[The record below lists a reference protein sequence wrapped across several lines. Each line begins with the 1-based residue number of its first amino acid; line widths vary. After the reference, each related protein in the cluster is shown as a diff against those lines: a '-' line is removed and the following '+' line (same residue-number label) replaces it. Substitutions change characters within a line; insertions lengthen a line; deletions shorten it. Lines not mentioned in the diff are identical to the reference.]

1 MCVENQKHK
10 FNYQMENLLLKFLVG
25 NLATRHNI
33 CNGRDHY
40 TGNVTYFIMFVGD
53 QWLSSF
59 SLPSNVGEIDSQ
71 FMEKNQKLFSSLER
85 LGKNK

>member
-1 MCVENQKHK
+1 MFSSYQKHK
-10 FNYQMENLLLKFLVG
+10 FSYQRETFYVIEWSWKPGYQKLYEMFETS
-25 NLATRHNI
+25 TRN
-33 CNGRDHY
+33 
-40 TGNVTYFIMFVGD
+40 TMYFIVFAGD

>member
-1 MCVENQKHK
+1 MCVKYQKHK
-10 FNYQMENLLLKFLVG
+10 FNYQVETLLLIFLVG
-25 NLATRHNI
+25 NLATSNNI
-33 CNGRDHY
+33 CNGRDQY
-40 TGNVTYFIMFVGD
+40 TGNITYFIMFVGD

-71 FMEKNQKLFSSLER
+71 FMEKNRKLFSSLER